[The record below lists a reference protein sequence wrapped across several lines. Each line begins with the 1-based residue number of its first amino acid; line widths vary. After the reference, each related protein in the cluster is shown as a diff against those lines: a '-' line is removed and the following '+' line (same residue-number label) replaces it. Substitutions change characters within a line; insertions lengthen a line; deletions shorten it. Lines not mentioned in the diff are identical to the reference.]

1 MALNIE
7 YFDIAEFWLSALING
22 DESHMSD
29 EDSDALDQWINW
41 HMLTRSRMHALTDME
56 DLGFLTYH
64 DARVVGVLACD
75 CVRLAFDVGESKS

>member
-7 YFDIAEFWLSALING
+7 YFDVPEFWLSALINS

-29 EDSDALDQWINW
+29 EDSAALDKWLTW
-41 HMLTRSRMHALTDME
+41 HLRQYSTMFALCDYE
-56 DLGFLTYH
+56 DIGFMTYH
-64 DARVVGVLACD
+64 DARCAGVLACD